1 MVVSNSVTNCRSYQC
16 MQLKQQLLFITV
28 TEAYTFFSRHKS
40 ERQGKQGPNA
50 QTPSL
55 QFSAS
60 QRVINNSF
68 FSSLSHAFQYLSF
81 LEAVTPTMEALQ
93 CASKCLH
100 SFPIKT
106 SVSTCSKIPQNR
118 PAFKIH
124 TSCISWVLLPCSS
137 CMYVLHRKTYESEQ
151 QLKQVPSFSWEW
163 GSLCNTLTPS
173 APSLLRNVETH
184 PFQRTFTGYLLRE
197 LSNLHNH
204 VNTSLPLLHIALFMS
219 VDESSY
225 GTTPGNKYIE
235 LSSRY
240 IWNYN

>member
-16 MQLKQQLLFITV
+16 TQLKQQLLFITV

-118 PAFKIH
+118 QAFKTH

-137 CMYVLHRKTYESEQ
+137 CTYVLHRKTYESEQ

-163 GSLCNTLTPS
+163 GSLCHVLTPS
-173 APSLLRNVETH
+173 AASLLREKC
-184 PFQRTFTGYLLRE
+184 G
-197 LSNLHNH
+197 SS
-204 VNTSLPLLHIALFMS
+204 SLPEDFH
-219 VDESSY
+219 
-225 GTTPGNKYIE
+225 
-235 LSSRY
+235 
-240 IWNYN
+240 